1 MLFLGNEQGSF
12 CIFEIAPKYCI
23 SDLFVDYEGYI
34 SSKRFLTT
42 IIDVMIIWIKFP
54 IPVHFS
60 SLIPRTLMFTL
71 AISYMTS
78 SSLPWL
84 MDLTF
89 LIPMQY
95 CSLQHWTL
103 LPSLV
108 TSTAGHCFALAQP
121 LHSFQSYFSSSTLGH
136 GSSSFSVIFF
146 AFSNYLWVSQG
157 KNIKVACYF
166 FLQWTIF
173 SLTSP
178 PWPVCLGWPY
188 KAWLIVSLS

>member
-1 MLFLGNEQGSF
+1 MLFLGSGQGSF

-23 SDLFVDYEGYI
+23 SDFFVDYEGYFI
-34 SSKRFLTT
+34 SSKEFLTT
-42 IIDVMIIWIKFP
+42 IIDVMIISIKFP

-89 LIPMQY
+89 LVPMQY

-103 LPSLV
+103 LPPLV

-121 LHSFQSYFSSSTLGH
+121 LHSFQRYFSSSTLGH

-146 AFSNYLWVSQG
+146 LPFQTIYGFLRARILKLLAISFSSWPCFLWPLHHDPSV
-157 KNIKVACYF
+157 
-166 FLQWTIF
+166 
-173 SLTSP
+173 
-178 PWPVCLGWPY
+178 LGGPTRHG
-188 KAWLIVSLS
+188 S